1 MDHKELCKK
10 AFSAVI
16 ETYPCSDHETAL
28 KNVRERAKNM
38 KNDVDIRQGNIREI
52 TVEHS
57 EPKKRARVLH
67 AAAGIAGAA
76 AVLAGAV
83 FGLNWLN
90 EHGGLKEGGIES
102 SNGAGYSQNAATAT
116 TAGEEQP
123 EFTYIFQAYSNTD
136 DSGYVKVDQRYGI
149 DDDITVHLKGYK
161 FDGIF
166 AKISYELVFKDEITG
181 DISDIRQIWPKD
193 TESGHC
199 DSVEYG
205 FGKNTVSCSASYRL
219 ETFADQT
226 EVSFGYKDDPKS
238 ELFGLT
244 MFKSTDRINEP
255 MITTAI
261 YMTAPDNNDA
271 PVMTEETTV
280 TTDVL
285 VTSGYATTAT
295 AEWTDE
301 TTYNIPQV
309 QITDGMPDHTD
320 VTLALGEGNVKI
332 LPGKTYDG
340 RILKL
345 RLAGDIDDHTHIG
358 IRSVKDP
365 RNINQGGSKN
375 DDGTYTFS
383 ALIDVPDG
391 ETDTLELLDIGTLK
405 TEGKPKAIEVINV
418 SGIADYEPLTERVGV
433 DMTQFGMPDVTL
445 EWLTLSPF
453 GLEMSFTS
461 DKSWKS
467 PNIRVEWT
475 SSDGTVHKSRGY
487 SGTGNYDESTGKYHE
502 NLLIVPDE
510 DTDLTEMKEFSI
522 NGLKI
527 KRAEFMPRSFWD
539 IPEEDSGTM
548 TPVETFVQI
557 AAPEE

>member
-1 MDHKELCKK
+1 MDYKK
-10 AFSAVI
+10 AIDNTLSDMNGSFRPMSNAEFSRKVQ
-16 ETYPCSDHETAL
+16 
-28 KNVRERAKNM
+28 ERAEIMSSNEKNALHPG
-38 KNDVDIRQGNIREI
+38 I
-52 TVEHS
+52 VELSPVQPEHKS
-57 EPKKRARVLH
+57 NKVFNVI
-67 AAAGIAGAA
+67 AGIAGAA

-83 FGLNWLN
+83 FGLHWLN

-102 SNGAGYSQNAATAT
+102 SNGAGHSQNTAAATT
-116 TAGEEQP
+116 VEEQP
-123 EFTYIFQAYSNTD
+123 EFTTIFHAYSNTD
-136 DSGYVKVDQRYGI
+136 DSGYVKVDQRYGFG
-149 DDDITVHLKGYK
+149 DDLTVHLIGYS

-219 ETFADQT
+219 EAFADQT

-285 VTSGYATTAT
+285 VTSEYATTAT
-295 AEWTDE
+295 AEWTDD
-301 TTYNIPQV
+301 TTYPIPQV
-309 QITDGMPDHTD
+309 QITDGMLDHTD

-332 LPGKTYDG
+332 LPGRIYDG

-345 RLAGDIDDHTHIG
+345 KLTGDIDDETHIG
-358 IRSVKDP
+358 IRSVKNP
-365 RNINQGGSKN
+365 RNIIQGGSKN
-375 DDGTYTFS
+375 DDGTFTFS

-418 SGIADYEPLTERVGV
+418 SGIKDYEPLTERVGL
-433 DMTQFGMPDVTL
+433 DMTQWGMPYETL

-453 GLEMSFTS
+453 GLELSFTS
-461 DKSWKS
+461 DTNWKS
-467 PNIRVEWT
+467 PNISVEWT
-475 SSDGTVHKSRGY
+475 TLNGTVCKSRGH
-487 SGTGNYDESTGKYHE
+487 SGTEDYDESTGKYHTT
-502 NLLIVPDE
+502 LLIVPDE
-510 DTDLTEMKEFSI
+510 DTDLTQMKEFSI

-539 IPEEDSGTM
+539 DPEDYGETM

>member
-1 MDHKELCKK
+1 MDYKK
-10 AFSAVI
+10 AIDNTLSDMNGSFRPMSNAEFSRKVQ
-16 ETYPCSDHETAL
+16 
-28 KNVRERAKNM
+28 ERAEIMSSNEKNALHPG
-38 KNDVDIRQGNIREI
+38 I
-52 TVEHS
+52 VELSPVQPEHKS
-57 EPKKRARVLH
+57 NKVFNVIAS
-67 AAAGIAGAA
+67 IAGAA
-76 AVLAGAV
+76 AVLAVAV
-83 FGLNWLN
+83 FGLHWLN

-102 SNGAGYSQNAATAT
+102 SNGAGHSQNAVPAT

-149 DDDITVHLKGYK
+149 GDDLTVHLREYI

-285 VTSGYATTAT
+285 VTSEYATTAT
-295 AEWTDE
+295 AEWTDD
-301 TTYNIPQV
+301 TTYPIPQV
-309 QITDGMPDHTD
+309 QITDGMLDHTD

-332 LPGKTYDG
+332 LPGRIYDG

-345 RLAGDIDDHTHIG
+345 ELTGDIDDETHIG
-358 IRSVKDP
+358 IRSVKNP
-365 RNINQGGSKN
+365 RNIIQGGSKN
-375 DDGTYTFS
+375 DDGTFTFS
-383 ALIDVPDG
+383 ALIDIPEG

-418 SGIADYEPLTERVGV
+418 SGIKDYEPLTERVGL
-433 DMTQFGMPDVTL
+433 DMTQWGIPYETL

-453 GLEMSFTS
+453 GLELSFTS
-461 DKSWKS
+461 DTNWKS
-467 PNIRVEWT
+467 PNISVEWT
-475 SSDGTVHKSRGY
+475 TLNGTVCKSRGH
-487 SGTGNYDESTGKYHE
+487 SGTEDYDESTGKYHTTI
-502 NLLIVPDE
+502 LIVPDE
-510 DTDLTEMKEFSI
+510 DTDLTQMKEFSI

-539 IPEEDSGTM
+539 DPEDYGETM

>member
-1 MDHKELCKK
+1 
-10 AFSAVI
+10 
-16 ETYPCSDHETAL
+16 
-28 KNVRERAKNM
+28 M
-38 KNDVDIRQGNIREI
+38 KNDVDMRQGNIREI
-52 TVEHS
+52 TVVHS
-57 EPKKRARVLH
+57 EPKKSSRIFH
-67 AAAGIAGAA
+67 AAVGIAGAA
-76 AVLAGAV
+76 AVLSAAV
-83 FGLNWLN
+83 FGLRYLAEN
-90 EHGGLKEGGIES
+90 GGLKEGGSDELR
-102 SNGAGYSQNAATAT
+102 AGYSQNTAAVT

-136 DSGYVKVDQRYGI
+136 DSGYVKVDQRYGFG
-149 DDDITVHLKGYK
+149 DDLTVHLREYI

-285 VTSGYATTAT
+285 VTSEYATTAT
-295 AEWTDE
+295 AEWTDD

-309 QITDGMPDHTD
+309 KITDGMLDHTD

-332 LPGKTYDG
+332 LPGKVYDG

-345 RLAGDIDDHTHIG
+345 KLEGSEEDTRKIG
-358 IRSVKDP
+358 IRSISNP
-365 RNINQGGSKN
+365 RTIMQSVGEYNS
-375 DDGTYTFS
+375 DGTRSFW
-383 ALIDVPDG
+383 ALICVPEG
-391 ETDTLELLDIGTLK
+391 ETDTLELLDLGTVH
-405 TEGKPKAIEVINV
+405 TEGKPKATEVINI
-418 SGIADYEPLTERVGV
+418 SGIADYEPLTQRVGV
-433 DMTQFGMPDVTL
+433 DMMQFGMPDETL
-445 EWLTLSPF
+445 EWLWLSPL
-453 GLEMSFTS
+453 GLEMYFTS
-461 DKSWKS
+461 DKQWSLPEIS
-467 PNIRVEWT
+467 VEVT
-475 SSDGTVHKSRGY
+475 SLNNTTVRISRY
-487 SGTGNYDESTGKYHE
+487 QTMSEYNESSGKYRTTV
-502 NLLIVPDE
+502 LVVPDY

-522 NGLKI
+522 NGLKT

-539 IPEEDSGTM
+539 IPEDDSGTM
-548 TPVETFVQI
+548 TPVETAVHI

>member
-1 MDHKELCKK
+1 MDYKK
-10 AFSAVI
+10 AIDNTLSDMNGSFRPMSNAEFSRKVQ
-16 ETYPCSDHETAL
+16 
-28 KNVRERAKNM
+28 ERAEIMSSNEKNALHPG
-38 KNDVDIRQGNIREI
+38 I
-52 TVEHS
+52 VELSPVQPEHKS
-57 EPKKRARVLH
+57 NKVFNVI
-67 AAAGIAGAA
+67 AGIAGTA

-83 FGLNWLN
+83 FGLKWLN
-90 EHGGLKEGGIES
+90 EHGGLKEGGSDELR
-102 SNGAGYSQNAATAT
+102 AGYSQNTAADT
-116 TAGEEQP
+116 TVEEQP
-123 EFTYIFQAYSNTD
+123 EFTTIFQAYSNTD
-136 DSGYVKVDQRYGI
+136 DSGYVKVDQRYGFG
-149 DDDITVHLKGYK
+149 DDLTVHLREYI

-285 VTSGYATTAT
+285 VTSEYATTAT
-295 AEWTDE
+295 AEWTDD

-309 QITDGMPDHTD
+309 QITDGMLDHTD
-320 VTLALGEGNVKI
+320 VALALGEGNVKI
-332 LPGKTYDG
+332 LPSKVYDG

-345 RLAGDIDDHTHIG
+345 KLEGSEEDTRKIG
-358 IRSVKDP
+358 IRSISNP
-365 RNINQGGSKN
+365 RTIMQSVGEYNS
-375 DDGTYTFS
+375 DGTYTFS

-391 ETDTLELLDIGTLK
+391 ETDTLELLDIGAVK

-467 PNIRVEWT
+467 PNISVEWT
-475 SSDGTVHKSRGY
+475 TLNGTVCKSRAH
-487 SGTGNYDESTGKYHE
+487 SGTEDYDESTGKYHTT
-502 NLLIVPDE
+502 LLIVPDE

-539 IPEEDSGTM
+539 TPEDDSVTM

>member
-38 KNDVDIRQGNIREI
+38 KNDVDIRQENIREI

-102 SNGAGYSQNAATAT
+102 SNGAGYSQNAAAAT

-123 EFTYIFQAYSNTD
+123 EFTTIFHSYSITD

-161 FDGIF
+161 FDGIW
-166 AKISYELVFKDEITG
+166 AKIYYDVIYKEEILG
-181 DISDIRQIWPKD
+181 GQIYQIAPKETENGH
-193 TESGHC
+193 TESLEYAINANYAYC
-199 DSVEYG
+199 TANYRLDTSADSVELE
-205 FGKNTVSCSASYRL
+205 FGINN
-219 ETFADQT
+219 
-226 EVSFGYKDDPKS
+226 DPQS
-238 ELFGLT
+238 QLFGIT
-244 MFKSTDRINEP
+244 MFKSIDKIDEP
-255 MITTAI
+255 IATTAV

-285 VTSGYATTAT
+285 VTSEYATTAT

-301 TTYNIPQV
+301 TTYLVGEAQV
-309 QITDGMPDHTD
+309 TDGMLDHTD

-332 LPGKTYDG
+332 LPGKVYDG

-345 RLAGDIDDHTHIG
+345 KLAGDIDDETHIG
-358 IRSVKDP
+358 IRSVKNP
-365 RNINQGGSKN
+365 RNIIQGGHKN
-375 DDGTYTFS
+375 DDGTFTFS

-391 ETDTLELLDIGTLK
+391 ETDTLELLDLGALK

-418 SGIADYEPLTERVGV
+418 SGIKDYEPLTERVGV

-461 DKSWKS
+461 DTNWKS

-475 SSDGTVHKSRGY
+475 SSDGTVYKSSGL
-487 SGTGNYDESTGKYHE
+487 SGTGKFDESTGKYYT

-527 KRAEFMPRSFWD
+527 KRAEFMLRSFWD
-539 IPEEDSGTM
+539 TPEDDSVTM

>member
-1 MDHKELCKK
+1 MDYKK
-10 AFSAVI
+10 AIDNTLSDMNGSFRPMSNAEFSRKVQ
-16 ETYPCSDHETAL
+16 
-28 KNVRERAKNM
+28 ERAEIMSSNEKNALHPG
-38 KNDVDIRQGNIREI
+38 I
-52 TVEHS
+52 VELSPVQPEHKS
-57 EPKKRARVLH
+57 NKVFNVI
-67 AAAGIAGAA
+67 AGIAGTAA
-76 AVLAGAV
+76 ILAGAV

-90 EHGGLKEGGIES
+90 EHGGLKERGIES
-102 SNGAGYSQNAATAT
+102 SNGAGHSQNTAAMTTAAT
-116 TAGEEQP
+116 
-123 EFTYIFQAYSNTD
+123 SNALLYNTTD
-136 DSGYVKVDQRYGI
+136 DSGYVKVDQRYGFG
-149 DDDITVHLKGYK
+149 DDLTVHLREYI

-285 VTSGYATTAT
+285 VTSEYATTAT

-320 VTLALGEGNVKI
+320 VTLALGEGSVKI
-332 LPGKTYDG
+332 LPGRIYDG

-467 PNIRVEWT
+467 PNISVEWT
-475 SSDGTVHKSRGY
+475 TLNGTVCKSRGH
-487 SGTGNYDESTGKYHE
+487 SGTGNYDESTGKYHTT
-502 NLLIVPDE
+502 LLIVPDE
-510 DTDLTEMKEFSI
+510 DTDLTQMKEFSI
-522 NGLKI
+522 NGLKT

-548 TPVETFVQI
+548 LHVETFVQI

>member
-1 MDHKELCKK
+1 
-10 AFSAVI
+10 
-16 ETYPCSDHETAL
+16 
-28 KNVRERAKNM
+28 
-38 KNDVDIRQGNIREI
+38 
-52 TVEHS
+52 
-57 EPKKRARVLH
+57 
-67 AAAGIAGAA
+67 
-76 AVLAGAV
+76 
-83 FGLNWLN
+83 
-90 EHGGLKEGGIES
+90 
-102 SNGAGYSQNAATAT
+102 
-116 TAGEEQP
+116 
-123 EFTYIFQAYSNTD
+123 
-136 DSGYVKVDQRYGI
+136 
-149 DDDITVHLKGYK
+149 
-161 FDGIF
+161 
-166 AKISYELVFKDEITG
+166 
-181 DISDIRQIWPKD
+181 
-193 TESGHC
+193 
-199 DSVEYG
+199 
-205 FGKNTVSCSASYRL
+205 
-219 ETFADQT
+219 
-226 EVSFGYKDDPKS
+226 
-238 ELFGLT
+238 
-244 MFKSTDRINEP
+244 MFKSTDKIDEP
-255 MITTAI
+255 FSTTAV
-261 YMTAPDNNDA
+261 YMTAPDNNDT
-271 PVMTEETTV
+271 PVETAETTV
-280 TTDVL
+280 TTEVSDV
-285 VTSGYATTAT
+285 VTTAT

-320 VTLALGEGNVKI
+320 VTLALGEGSVKI
-332 LPGKTYDG
+332 LPGRIYDG

-467 PNIRVEWT
+467 PNISVEWT
-475 SSDGTVHKSRGY
+475 TLNGTVCKSRGH

-510 DTDLTEMKEFSI
+510 DTDLTEMREFSI

-548 TPVETFVQI
+548 LHVETFVQI

>member
-1 MDHKELCKK
+1 MKGAENMDYKK
-10 AFSAVI
+10 AV
-16 ETYPCSDHETAL
+16 SDTLNGMKGSFRPESDAEFGR
-28 KNVRERAKNM
+28 KVKERAKIMSN
-38 KNDVDIRQGNIREI
+38 NNENVRHINFREI
-52 TVEHS
+52 TPEYVES
-57 EPKKRARVLH
+57 KKSHKALKVV
-67 AAAGIAGAA
+67 AGVAGTA
-76 AVLAGAV
+76 AVLAGGV

-90 EHGGLKEGGIES
+90 EHGGLKGPDVQGP
-102 SNGAGYSQNAATAT
+102 GAGYSENADANDSGFSDIFHSYSQN
-116 TAGEEQP
+116 G
-123 EFTYIFQAYSNTD
+123 
-136 DSGYVKVDQRYGI
+136 SGYVKVDQKYGVG
-149 DDDITVHLKGYK
+149 DDLTVHLKGYK
-161 FDGIF
+161 FDGTLALIYYDL
-166 AKISYELVFKDEITG
+166 IYKDEIVDG
-181 DISDIRQIWPKD
+181 LSSMPIRPKDSDIGHFESCQFGGGTLFSCFVTYRFD
-193 TESGHC
+193 TPAESAE
-199 DSVEYG
+199 VE
-205 FGKNTVSCSASYRL
+205 
-219 ETFADQT
+219 
-226 EVSFGYKDDPKS
+226 FGYTDDPQS
-238 ELFGLT
+238 DIFSLT
-244 MFKSTDRINEP
+244 MQKSTDMIDEP
-255 MITTAI
+255 IVTTAV
-261 YMTAPDNNDA
+261 YMTT
-271 PVMTEETTV
+271 PVETAETTV
-280 TTDVL
+280 TTEVSDV
-285 VTSGYATTAT
+285 VTTAT

-309 QITDGMPDHTD
+309 QITDGMLDHTD

-332 LPGKTYDG
+332 LPGKIYDG

-345 RLAGDIDDHTHIG
+345 KLAGDIDDETHIG
-358 IRSVKDP
+358 IRSVKNS
-365 RNINQGGSKN
+365 RNIIQGGHKN
-375 DDGTYTFS
+375 DDGTFTFS

-467 PNIRVEWT
+467 PNISVEWT
-475 SSDGTVHKSRGY
+475 TLNGTVCKSRGH
-487 SGTGNYDESTGKYHE
+487 SGTGNFDESTGKYYT

-548 TPVETFVQI
+548 LPVETFVQI

>member
-38 KNDVDIRQGNIREI
+38 KNDVDIRQENIREI

-102 SNGAGYSQNAATAT
+102 SNGAGYSQNAAAAT

-123 EFTYIFQAYSNTD
+123 EFTTIFHSYSITD

-149 DDDITVHLKGYK
+149 GDDITVHLKGYK
-161 FDGIF
+161 FDGIW
-166 AKISYELVFKDEITG
+166 AKIYYDVIYKEEILG
-181 DISDIRQIWPKD
+181 GQIYQIAPKETENGH
-193 TESGHC
+193 TESLEYAINANYAYC
-199 DSVEYG
+199 TANYRLDTSADSVELE
-205 FGKNTVSCSASYRL
+205 FGINN
-219 ETFADQT
+219 
-226 EVSFGYKDDPKS
+226 DPQS
-238 ELFGLT
+238 QLFGIT
-244 MFKSTDRINEP
+244 MFKSIDKIDEP
-255 MITTAI
+255 IATTAV

-285 VTSGYATTAT
+285 VTSEYATTAT

-301 TTYNIPQV
+301 TTYLVGEAQV
-309 QITDGMPDHTD
+309 TDGMLDHTD

-332 LPGKTYDG
+332 LPGKVYDG

-345 RLAGDIDDHTHIG
+345 KLAGDIDDETHIG
-358 IRSVKDP
+358 IRSVKNP
-365 RNINQGGSKN
+365 RNIIQGGHKN
-375 DDGTYTFS
+375 DDGTFTFS

-391 ETDTLELLDIGTLK
+391 ETDTLELLDLGALK

-418 SGIADYEPLTERVGV
+418 SGIKDYEPLTERVGV

-461 DKSWKS
+461 DTNWKS

-475 SSDGTVHKSRGY
+475 SSDGTVYKSSGH
-487 SGTGNYDESTGKYHE
+487 SGTGNFDESTGKYYT

-539 IPEEDSGTM
+539 TPEDDSVTM

>member
-1 MDHKELCKK
+1 MDYKK
-10 AFSAVI
+10 AIDNTLSDMNGSFRPMSNAEFSRKVQ
-16 ETYPCSDHETAL
+16 
-28 KNVRERAKNM
+28 ERAEIMSSNEKNALHPG
-38 KNDVDIRQGNIREI
+38 I
-52 TVEHS
+52 VELSPVQPEHKS
-57 EPKKRARVLH
+57 NKVFNVI
-67 AAAGIAGAA
+67 AGIAGTA

-90 EHGGLKEGGIES
+90 EHGGLKERGIES
-102 SNGAGYSQNAATAT
+102 SNGAGYSQNTAAMTTAAT
-116 TAGEEQP
+116 
-123 EFTYIFQAYSNTD
+123 SNALLYNTTD

-149 DDDITVHLKGYK
+149 GDDITVHLKGYK
-161 FDGIF
+161 FDGTW
-166 AKISYELVFKDEITG
+166 AKIYYDIIYKEEIIG
-181 DISDIRQIWPKD
+181 GEIYQIAPKETENGHNESLEYAINANYAYCTTNYRLD
-193 TESGHC
+193 TPA
-199 DSVEYG
+199 DSVEVE
-205 FGKNTVSCSASYRL
+205 FGINN
-219 ETFADQT
+219 
-226 EVSFGYKDDPKS
+226 DPQS
-238 ELFGLT
+238 HLFGIT
-244 MFKSTDRINEP
+244 MFKSTDKIDEP
-255 MITTAI
+255 FSTTAV
-261 YMTAPDNNDA
+261 YMTAPDNNDT
-271 PVMTEETTV
+271 PVETAETTV
-280 TTDVL
+280 TTEVSDV
-285 VTSGYATTAT
+285 VTTAT

-320 VTLALGEGNVKI
+320 VTLALGEGSVKI
-332 LPGKTYDG
+332 LPGRIYDG

-467 PNIRVEWT
+467 PNISVEWT
-475 SSDGTVHKSRGY
+475 TLNGTVCKSRGH

-510 DTDLTEMKEFSI
+510 DTDLTEMREFSI

-548 TPVETFVQI
+548 LHVETFVQI

>member
-10 AFSAVI
+10 AFSAVT

-28 KNVRERAKNM
+28 KNVKERAKIM
-38 KNDVDIRQGNIREI
+38 QNDVDMRQENIREI

-57 EPKKRARVLH
+57 EPKKSTKIFH
-67 AAAGIAGAA
+67 AAAGFAGAA

-83 FGLNWLN
+83 FGLRFLAEN
-90 EHGGLKEGGIES
+90 GGLKEGGPDELR
-102 SNGAGYSQNAATAT
+102 AGYSQNTAAATT
-116 TAGEEQP
+116 TNEEQP

-149 DDDITVHLKGYK
+149 GDDITVHLKGYK
-161 FDGIF
+161 FDGTW
-166 AKISYELVFKDEITG
+166 AKIYYDIIYKEEIIG
-181 DISDIRQIWPKD
+181 GEIYGIAPKETENGHNESLEYAINANYAYCTANYRLD
-193 TESGHC
+193 TPA
-199 DSVEYG
+199 DSVEVE
-205 FGKNTVSCSASYRL
+205 FGINN
-219 ETFADQT
+219 
-226 EVSFGYKDDPKS
+226 DPQS
-238 ELFGLT
+238 HLFGIT
-244 MFKSTDRINEP
+244 MFKSTDKIDEP
-255 MITTAI
+255 IATTAV
-261 YMTAPDNNDA
+261 YMTTPDNNDT

-280 TTDVL
+280 TTDVP
-285 VTSGYATTAT
+285 VTSEYATTAT
-295 AEWTDE
+295 AEWTEE
-301 TTYNIPQV
+301 TTYLVGEVQV
-309 QITDGMPDHTD
+309 TDGMPDHTD

-332 LPGKTYDG
+332 LPGRIYDG

-345 RLAGDIDDHTHIG
+345 RLAGDIDDYTHIG

-391 ETDTLELLDIGTLK
+391 ETDTFELLDLGTLR
-405 TEGKPKAIEVINV
+405 TEGKPKAIEVINI

-461 DKSWKS
+461 DTNWKS
-467 PNIRVEWT
+467 PNISVEWT
-475 SSDGTVHKSRGY
+475 TLNGTVCKSRGH
-487 SGTGNYDESTGKYHE
+487 SGTGYYDESTGKYYT

-510 DTDLTEMKEFSI
+510 DTDLTQMKEFSI

-527 KRAEFMPRSFWD
+527 KKAEFMPRSSWD
-539 IPEEDSGTM
+539 IPESENEM

>member
-10 AFSAVI
+10 AFSAVV

-28 KNVRERAKNM
+28 KNVKERAKIM
-38 KNDVDIRQGNIREI
+38 QNDVDMRQENIREI

-57 EPKKRARVLH
+57 EPKSSTKIFH
-67 AAAGIAGAA
+67 AAAGFAGAA

-83 FGLNWLN
+83 FGLRFLAEN
-90 EHGGLKEGGIES
+90 GGLKEGGSDELK
-102 SNGAGYSQNAATAT
+102 AGYSQNTAAATT
-116 TAGEEQP
+116 TNEEQP
-123 EFTYIFQAYSNTD
+123 EFTTIFQAYSNTD

-149 DDDITVHLKGYK
+149 GDDITVHLKGYK
-161 FDGIF
+161 FDGTW
-166 AKISYELVFKDEITG
+166 AKIYYDIIYKEEIIG
-181 DISDIRQIWPKD
+181 GEIYGIAPKETENGHNESLEYAINANYAYCTANYRLD
-193 TESGHC
+193 TPA
-199 DSVEYG
+199 DSVEVE
-205 FGKNTVSCSASYRL
+205 FGINN
-219 ETFADQT
+219 
-226 EVSFGYKDDPKS
+226 DPQS
-238 ELFGLT
+238 QLFGIT
-244 MFKSTDRINEP
+244 MFKSTDKIDEP
-255 MITTAI
+255 IATTAV
-261 YMTAPDNNDA
+261 YMTTPDNNDT
-271 PVMTEETTV
+271 PVETVETTV
-280 TTDVL
+280 TTEVSDV
-285 VTSGYATTAT
+285 VTTAT
-295 AEWTDE
+295 AEWTEE
-301 TTYNIPQV
+301 TTYLVGEVQV
-309 QITDGMPDHTD
+309 TDGMPDHTD
-320 VTLALGEGNVKI
+320 VTLALGEGSVKI
-332 LPGKTYDG
+332 LPGRIYDG

-345 RLAGDIDDHTHIG
+345 KLTGDIDDETHIG

-365 RNINQGGSKN
+365 RNINQGGHKN
-375 DDGTYTFS
+375 DDGTFTFS

-391 ETDTLELLDIGTLK
+391 ETDTLELLDLGALK

-418 SGIADYEPLTERVGV
+418 SGIKDYEPLTERVGV

-461 DKSWKS
+461 DTNWKS
-467 PNIRVEWT
+467 PNISVEWT
-475 SSDGTVHKSRGY
+475 TLNGTVCKSRGH
-487 SGTGNYDESTGKYHE
+487 SGTGNFDESTGKYYT

-539 IPEEDSGTM
+539 TPEDDSVTM

>member
-1 MDHKELCKK
+1 MDYKK
-10 AFSAVI
+10 AIDNTLSDMNGSFRPMSNAEFSRKVQERAEI
-16 ETYPCSDHETAL
+16 MSSNE
-28 KNVRERAKNM
+28 KNVLHPG
-38 KNDVDIRQGNIREI
+38 I
-52 TVEHS
+52 VELSPVQPEHKS
-57 EPKKRARVLH
+57 NKVFNVI
-67 AAAGIAGAA
+67 AGIAGTAA
-76 AVLAGAV
+76 ILAGAV

-90 EHGGLKEGGIES
+90 EHGGLKERGIES
-102 SNGAGYSQNAATAT
+102 SNGAGYSQNTAAMTTAAT
-116 TAGEEQP
+116 
-123 EFTYIFQAYSNTD
+123 SNALLYNTTD
-136 DSGYVKVDQRYGI
+136 DSGYVKVDQRYGFG
-149 DDDITVHLKGYK
+149 DDLTVHLREYI

-285 VTSGYATTAT
+285 VTSEYATTAT
-295 AEWTDE
+295 AEWTDD

-309 QITDGMPDHTD
+309 QITDGMLDHTD

-332 LPGKTYDG
+332 LPGKIYDG

-345 RLAGDIDDHTHIG
+345 KLAGDIDDETHIG
-358 IRSVKDP
+358 IRSVKNP
-365 RNINQGGSKN
+365 RNIIQGGHKN
-375 DDGTYTFS
+375 DDGTFTFS

-418 SGIADYEPLTERVGV
+418 SGIKDYESLTERVGL
-433 DMTQFGMPDVTL
+433 DMTQWGMPYETL

-467 PNIRVEWT
+467 PNISVEWT
-475 SSDGTVHKSRGY
+475 TLNGTVCKSRGH
-487 SGTGNYDESTGKYHE
+487 SGTGNYDESTGKYHTT
-502 NLLIVPDE
+502 LLIVPDE
-510 DTDLTEMKEFSI
+510 DTDLTQMKEFSI
-522 NGLKI
+522 NGLKT

-548 TPVETFVQI
+548 LHVETFVQI

>member
-10 AFSAVI
+10 AFSAVT

-28 KNVRERAKNM
+28 KNVKERAKIM
-38 KNDVDIRQGNIREI
+38 QNDVDMRQENIREI

-57 EPKKRARVLH
+57 EPKKSTKIFH
-67 AAAGIAGAA
+67 AAAGFAGAA

-83 FGLNWLN
+83 FGLRFLAEN
-90 EHGGLKEGGIES
+90 GGLKEGGSDELK
-102 SNGAGYSQNAATAT
+102 AGYSQNTAAATT
-116 TAGEEQP
+116 TNEEQP
-123 EFTYIFQAYSNTD
+123 EFTTIFQAYSNTD

-149 DDDITVHLKGYK
+149 GDDITVHLKGYK
-161 FDGIF
+161 FDGTW
-166 AKISYELVFKDEITG
+166 AKIYYDIIYKEEIIG
-181 DISDIRQIWPKD
+181 GEIYRIAPKETENGHNESLEYAINANYAYCTANYRLD
-193 TESGHC
+193 TPA
-199 DSVEYG
+199 DSVEVE
-205 FGKNTVSCSASYRL
+205 FGINN
-219 ETFADQT
+219 
-226 EVSFGYKDDPKS
+226 DPQS
-238 ELFGLT
+238 HLFGIT
-244 MFKSTDRINEP
+244 MFKSTDKIDEP
-255 MITTAI
+255 ISTTAV
-261 YMTAPDNNDA
+261 YMTTPDNNDT

-285 VTSGYATTAT
+285 VTSEYATTAT
-295 AEWTDE
+295 AEWTEE
-301 TTYNIPQV
+301 TTYLVGEVQV
-309 QITDGMPDHTD
+309 TDGMPDHTD
-320 VTLALGEGNVKI
+320 VTLALGEGSVKI
-332 LPGKTYDG
+332 LPGRIYDG

-345 RLAGDIDDHTHIG
+345 RLAGDIDDETHIG

-375 DDGTYTFS
+375 DDGTFTFS

-391 ETDTLELLDIGTLK
+391 ETDTFELLDLSTLR
-405 TEGKPKAIEVINV
+405 TEGKPKAIEVINI
-418 SGIADYEPLTERVGV
+418 SGNTDYEPLTERVGV

-453 GLEMSFTS
+453 GLELSFTS
-461 DKSWKS
+461 DTNWKS
-467 PNIRVEWT
+467 PNISVEWT
-475 SSDGTVHKSRGY
+475 TLNGTVCKSRGH
-487 SGTGNYDESTGKYHE
+487 SGTGNFDESTGKYYT

-527 KRAEFMPRSFWD
+527 KRAEFMPGSFWD
-539 IPEEDSGTM
+539 IPESENEM